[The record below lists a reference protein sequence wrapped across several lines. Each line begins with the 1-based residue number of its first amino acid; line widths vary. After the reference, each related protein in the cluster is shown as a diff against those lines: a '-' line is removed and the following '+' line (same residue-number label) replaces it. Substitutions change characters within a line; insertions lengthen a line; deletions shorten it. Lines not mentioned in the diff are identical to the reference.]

1 MVTKSPPLSTVL
13 VGTALGLALGTV
25 YSLSPMTVI
34 AFAGI
39 GTLLLC
45 SARGLP
51 AEERRWVLGILVV
64 AALVRLVAVAA
75 VFLAADHDQVPY
87 FSMFGD
93 EAQTRTRSLW
103 LRNIAWGIPIDP
115 VYFNSAFNSYGFS
128 GFAYVAAVVQL
139 LLGEAPYGLQLLNIL
154 VYLTTAVLLHRI
166 TRTEYGRIPAFAV
179 LGILLFVP
187 SLFVWSVSALKEPTY
202 YLLNALVVVCT
213 IRMIR
218 ATSWRTRGLAGA
230 AAILLLWPA
239 AMMRGGGFIA
249 PAASLAA
256 GALAWTLVRRP
267 RLFALAALALLVAA
281 SPASTRDRARR
292 YAVEH
297 IRPAAQYHRGSA
309 LSTGHGY
316 QLLDPSFY
324 HRVNFTQ
331 PLQLN
336 EDQAARFVIR
346 ALVAFFTIPWPWQAT
361 SLTEAVY
368 VPQQMLWYVLVMLA
382 IIGLG
387 VGLRRH
393 IVFTAVIA
401 ANLIAG
407 TLLLSITNGNIGTLV
422 RIRDMV
428 TPMIIVLAGLGGCAL
443 ARWVTRP
450 TPGAGNAVPPATD
463 ADSASDRAL
472 IPAVTLP
479 RFPAARRAWMVSRTR
494 ALVSASLTCRVLGF
508 LIRGIGRVIRFLG
521 KGRVPEGPPLD
532 YSRLAAVARR
542 QWLIRTIQRLAP
554 RLRAGW
560 DASHAGRMLAAARI
574 RGDAGGLAGRM
585 SLIGWTAVTGAATY
599 ALLQRFTT
607 TPAPLGPEIATLA
620 AGLGLISIFGARSLS
635 RAWQHRRT
643 LA

>member
-1 MVTKSPPLSTVL
+1 MATKSPPLSTAL

-34 AFAGI
+34 VFAGI
-39 GTLLLC
+39 GALLLWT
-45 SARGLP
+45 ARALP
-51 AEERRWVLGILVV
+51 PEERRWVVGVVGLAILLRIVTV
-64 AALVRLVAVAA
+64 AG
-75 VFLAADHDQVPY
+75 VFMAADHDKIPY

-115 VYFNSAFNSYGFS
+115 VYFKSAFNSYGFS
-128 GFAYVAAVVQL
+128 GFAYVGAALQL
-139 LLGEAPYGLQLLNIL
+139 LVGEAPYGLQLLNIL
-154 VYLTTAVLLHRI
+154 VYLTTALLLHRV
-166 TRTEYGRIPAFAV
+166 TRTEYGRVPAFAV
-179 LGILLFVP
+179 LAILLFVP
-187 SLFVWSVSALKEPTY
+187 SLFIWSVSALKEPTY

-239 AMMRGGGFIA
+239 AMMRGGGFVA
-249 PAASLAA
+249 PAASLVA
-256 GALAWTLVRRP
+256 GAVAWTLVRRP

-281 SPASTRDRARR
+281 APASTRDRARR
-292 YAVEH
+292 YAVEY

-309 LSTGHGY
+309 TSPGHGY
-316 QLLDPSFY
+316 RLLDESFY
-324 HRVNFTQ
+324 HHVNFSQ
-331 PLQLN
+331 RLEID
-336 EDQAARFVIR
+336 EDQAARFLFR
-346 ALVAFFTIPWPWQAT
+346 ALVGFFTIPWPWQAT

-401 ANLIAG
+401 SNVIAG
-407 TLLLSITNGNIGTLV
+407 TLLLSVTNGNIGTLV
-422 RIRDMV
+422 RIRDML
-428 TPMIIVLAGLGGCAL
+428 TPMIIVLAGLGGCAV

-450 TPGAGNAVPPATD
+450 APGAVSAVPPFME
-463 ADSASDRAL
+463 ADSAADRAPA
-472 IPAVTLP
+472 PAVTPP
-479 RFPAARRAWMVSRTR
+479 RFPAARRAWIDSRAR
-494 ALVSASLTCRVLGF
+494 ALLSTSL
-508 LIRGIGRVIRFLG
+508 IGRLAGFSVRGVAAVVIFLF
-521 KGRVPEGPPLD
+521 KGRVPEGAPLD
-532 YSRLAAVARR
+532 YSGLVAVARR
-542 QWLIRTIQRLAP
+542 QWLVRNIQRLAP
-554 RLRAGW
+554 RLRKAW

-574 RGDAGGLAGRM
+574 GDDADGLARRV
-585 SLIGWTAVTGAATY
+585 SLIGWTAVIGAGTY

-607 TPAPLGPEIATLA
+607 TPAPLGPEIAALA
-620 AGLGLISIFGARSLS
+620 AGLGLICMLAARSLS
-635 RAWQHRRT
+635 RAWLYRRT